1 MKHFSEFVKGIY
13 ETCDCNFFN
22 FAVIIV
28 ADVFFDSTNHIIFTF
43 C

>member
-28 ADVFFDSTNHIIFTF
+28 AVFCNSTIHIIFTF